1 MRRKSPEQTNPSFT
15 ITTIMSNKAAAEA
28 KAKGNAFFLKKQYP
42 EAIEWYT
49 KAIKAD
55 PNDSTFY
62 SNRCAAY
69 MGLDK
74 FNEALGDA
82 EMCIKLQPAWVKG
95 WYRKGAALMSLS
107 RYEEAA
113 MAFRKGV
120 EYEPQNDDLKQKLE
134 DAERQAKYAPKR
146 FREDGSALNAAEL
159 AKEEGNAL
167 FRHAKYEQAIDK
179 YTRAIT
185 LASTEEEKATYY
197 TNRAT
202 CYAQLHHFKE
212 VVDDTTAAINIKP
225 SSKAYLRRGL
235 ALESLEK
242 YKLALEDMK
251 KVLELDPSA
260 MVASQ
265 AIHRLTRAVNNL

>member
-1 MRRKSPEQTNPSFT
+1 MGF

-120 EYEPQNDDLKQKLE
+120 EYEPENDDLKQKLE
-134 DAERQAKYAPKR
+134 DAERQ
-146 FREDGSALNAAEL
+146 

-167 FRHAKYEQAIDK
+167 FRHAKYEQAIEK

-212 VVDDTTAAINIKP
+212 VVDDTTAAINI
-225 SSKAYLRRGL
+225 
-235 ALESLEK
+235 
-242 YKLALEDMK
+242 
-251 KVLELDPSA
+251 
-260 MVASQ
+260 
-265 AIHRLTRAVNNL
+265 

>member
-1 MRRKSPEQTNPSFT
+1 MLSSVTPST
-15 ITTIMSNKAAAEA
+15 SRPLRSTP
-28 KAKGNAFFLKKQYP
+28 GAF
-42 EAIEWYT
+42 
-49 KAIKAD
+49 
-55 PNDSTFY
+55 
-62 SNRCAAY
+62 
-69 MGLDK
+69 
-74 FNEALGDA
+74 
-82 EMCIKLQPAWVKG
+82 
-95 WYRKGAALMSLS
+95 LS
-107 RYEEAA
+107 FSSARSSETSS
-113 MAFRKGV
+113 R
-120 EYEPQNDDLKQKLE
+120 
-134 DAERQAKYAPKR
+134 RQAHLH
-146 FREDGSALNAAEL
+146 DL
-159 AKEEGNAL
+159 AHFL
-167 FRHAKYEQAIDK
+167 Y
-179 YTRAIT
+179 RAVT

>member
-1 MRRKSPEQTNPSFT
+1 MG
-15 ITTIMSNKAAAEA
+15 TTIMSNKAAAEA

-167 FRHAKYEQAIDK
+167 FRHAED
-179 YTRAIT
+179 
-185 LASTEEEKATYY
+185 EKATYY

-242 YKLALEDMK
+242 YKLD
-251 KVLELDPSA
+251 
-260 MVASQ
+260 
-265 AIHRLTRAVNNL
+265 

>member
-1 MRRKSPEQTNPSFT
+1 
-15 ITTIMSNKAAAEA
+15 MSNKAAAEA

-42 EAIEWYT
+42 EAIDWYT

-55 PNDSTFY
+55 PHDSTFY

-74 FNEALGDA
+74 FQEALGDA

-113 MAFRKGV
+113 MAFRKGI
-120 EYEPQNDDLKQKLE
+120 EYEPQNDDLKGRLE
-134 DAERQAKYAPKR
+134 EAERQAKYAPKR
-146 FREDGSALNAAEL
+146 FKDDGSALSPAEL

-167 FRHAKYEQAIDK
+167 FRNAKYEEAIQK
-179 YTRAIT
+179 YGRAIT
-185 LASTEEEKATYY
+185 LATTEEEKATYY

-202 CYAQLHHFKE
+202 CYAQLHHHKE
-212 VVDDTTAAINIKP
+212 VVEDTTAAINIKP
-225 SSKAYLRRGL
+225 SSKAYIRRGL
-235 ALESLEK
+235 AYESLEK
-242 YKLALEDMK
+242 YKLGLEDMK
-251 KVLELDPSA
+251 KAMELDPGA
-260 MVASQ
+260 IVASQ
-265 AIHRLTRAVNNL
+265 AMHRLTRAVNSL

>member
-1 MRRKSPEQTNPSFT
+1 
-15 ITTIMSNKAAAEA
+15 MSNAAAADA

-42 EAIEWYT
+42 EAIEWYS

-55 PNDSTFY
+55 PKDSTFY

-74 FNEALGDA
+74 FKEALGDA
-82 EMCIKLQPAWVKG
+82 DMCIKLQPGWVKG

-120 EYEPQNDDLKQKLE
+120 ELEPNNDDLKQKLE

-146 FREDGSALNAAEL
+146 FKEDGSSLSPAEL

-167 FRHAKYEQAIDK
+167 FRNAKYEQAIEK
-179 YTRAIT
+179 YGKAIS
-185 LASTEEEKATYY
+185 LATTEEEKATYY

-225 SSKAYLRRGL
+225 SGKAYIRRAL

-242 YKLALEDMK
+242 YKLALDDMK
-251 KVLELDPSA
+251 KALEMDPGA
-260 MVASQ
+260 IVASQ
-265 AIHRLTRAVNNL
+265 AMHRLTRAVNSL

>member
-1 MRRKSPEQTNPSFT
+1 MGT

-113 MAFRKGV
+113 MAFREG
-120 EYEPQNDDLKQKLE
+120 
-134 DAERQAKYAPKR
+134 
-146 FREDGSALNAAEL
+146 GSALNAAEL

-167 FRHAKYEQAIDK
+167 FRHAKYEQAI
-179 YTRAIT
+179 
-185 LASTEEEKATYY
+185 
-197 TNRAT
+197 
-202 CYAQLHHFKE
+202 
-212 VVDDTTAAINIKP
+212 
-225 SSKAYLRRGL
+225 
-235 ALESLEK
+235 EK
-242 YKLALEDMK
+242 Y
-251 KVLELDPSA
+251 
-260 MVASQ
+260 
-265 AIHRLTRAVNNL
+265 